1 MIVGDRSIV
10 CVDWDERSLRVLDA
24 VFGRGSLKVRKAI
37 HVPLPQG
44 MNSRDPAELGTFL
57 RRTLA
62 EHRIRTRR
70 AMVDVPRQ
78 DAVFTLM
85 PLPQG
90 TVAEIAAMVHVQ
102 AAKELPFAK
111 EQAVVDFA
119 VTGEQKQ
126 GMCEVWVAAVRTAVV
141 DRYRQ
146 VVTSAGL
153 KLERVGL
160 RPYANMAALSRE
172 QAPGGRTLMVDIGPS
187 MTEIDVIADGRL
199 VYSRAASVSIPE
211 EGWSTRPAEA
221 AAAEPVAAEPAYGE
235 DTIPLLDEAGPLP
248 SPMEAL
254 LIEVSRTIEAY
265 RATAPGVAIN
275 QIVLAGSVP
284 LDAKVVERFEAR
296 FGAPAR
302 VYEVPAA
309 VGWRRATEA
318 STAPFSAAVGLA
330 LSSVG
335 EGVGYFDFL
344 HPKEP
349 ESVERERKRQRPFLV
364 AAIALFVLM
373 AGVFGYQ
380 PIRHR
385 KVEIQDLKQKIKYA
399 NSDSKARK
407 ELFDQLADVQAWR
420 AKNLI
425 WIDKLKRLAE
435 VFPSNK
441 EGYITRLECNEK
453 GVALQPSVSVDMV
466 TNNPMVAT
474 AIVDKVA
481 DIKGP
486 EGKPLYRAKPGS
498 KMDDSQLDDYPV
510 KDRVLIELEAV
521 QQGS

>member
-1 MIVGDRSIV
+1 MMIVGDRGIV

-24 VFGRGSLKVRKAI
+24 VFGRGSLKVRKAV

-70 AMVDVPRQ
+70 AIVDVPRQ

-90 TVAEIAAMVHVQ
+90 TVTEIAAMVHVQ

-119 VTGEQKQ
+119 ITGEQKQ

-153 KLERVGL
+153 KLERIGL
-160 RPYANMAALSRE
+160 RPYANMAALNRE

-199 VYSRAASVSIPE
+199 VYTRAASVSIPE

-221 AAAEPVAAEPAYGE
+221 AAAEPADGE
-235 DTIPLLDEAGPLP
+235 DTIPLLDETGPLP

-265 RATAPGVAIN
+265 RATAPGMAIN

-302 VYEVPAA
+302 IYEVPAE
-309 VGWRRATEA
+309 VGWRRAADA
-318 STAPFSAAVGLA
+318 STAAFSAAVGLA

-335 EGVGYFDFL
+335 EGIAYFDFL

-349 ESVERERKRQRPFLV
+349 ETVERERKRQRPVLV
-364 AAIALFVLM
+364 AAIALFVLV
-373 AGVFGYQ
+373 AGVFAYQ
-380 PIRHR
+380 PIRQR
-385 KVEIQDLKQKIKYA
+385 KVEIQDLKSKIRDA
-399 NSDSKARK
+399 NRDSKARK
-407 ELFDQLADVQAWR
+407 ELLDQLADVQAWQ
-420 AKNLI
+420 AKNVI
-425 WIDKLKRLAE
+425 WIDKLKRLSE
-435 VFPSNK
+435 VFPENK
-441 EGYITRLECNEK
+441 KGYITRLVCNEK
-453 GVALQPSVSVDMV
+453 GTVNVELV
-466 TNNPMVAT
+466 TKDFMVAT
-474 AIVDKVA
+474 AIVHKLA
-481 DIKGP
+481 EIKDSK
-486 EGKPLYRAKPGS
+486 GKPLYGAKPD
-498 KMDDSQLDDYPV
+498 KMVDSQLDDYPL
-510 KDRVLIELEAV
+510 KDGVSIVLEEL
-521 QQGS
+521 QKGP